1 MSTDNPPKL
10 VYPCAY
16 PIKVLGEHS
25 EDFVSVIFG
34 IVQQHDPQISEEH
47 IIVKASSKGRYVSVN
62 ITITA
67 QGPEHIQALFVDLK
81 ASGRVQVV
89 L

>member
-1 MSTDNPPKL
+1 MSVENPPKL
-10 VYPCAY
+10 SYPCAY
-16 PIKVLGEHS
+16 PIKVLGEQAD
-25 EDFVSVIFG
+25 DFVSVILD
-34 IVQQHDPQISEEH
+34 IVQRHDPEVRSEH
-47 IIVKASSKGRYVSVN
+47 VIVKASSGGRYLSVN

-81 ASGRVQVV
+81 ASGRVAVV